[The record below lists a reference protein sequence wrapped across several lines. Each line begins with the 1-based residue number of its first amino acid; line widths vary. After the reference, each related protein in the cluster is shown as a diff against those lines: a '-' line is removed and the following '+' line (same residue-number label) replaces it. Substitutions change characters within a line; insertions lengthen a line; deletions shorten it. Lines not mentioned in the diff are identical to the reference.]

1 MSQFNLW
8 LGMSQAFQQELVP
21 LINEGIPAVE
31 FPDLNDL
38 NEATLELFR
47 NSHDAENVARLFK
60 MWPGNAGQDFRVWS
74 FYFSKPLQGP
84 LIRADIDEMAADY
97 PGDFLP
103 MGAWRT
109 SDGREV
115 GATYSEEIPDD
126 PEADPPV
133 VGVPSEQTDTGWWPV
148 PAQVVNFMPDVW
160 NGDEPPTYTPATEPT
175 DVNVLMGQAPR
186 DFTSFY

>member
-21 LINEGIPAVE
+21 LITEGIPAVE

-47 NSHDAENVARLFK
+47 NSHDAENVAKLFK

-74 FYFSKPLQGP
+74 FYFDKPLDGP
-84 LIRADIDEMAADY
+84 IIHIDIDLMASTY

-109 SDGREV
+109 SDGGEV
-115 GATYSEEIPDD
+115 GATYTEDE
-126 PEADPPV
+126 PPV
-133 VGVPSEQTDTGWWPV
+133 QTATGWWPV
-148 PAQVVNFMPDVW
+148 PNAVVNFMPDVW
-160 NGDEPPTYTPATEPT
+160 NGDEPPTYSPATVPT

-186 DFTSFY
+186 DFTSFYV

>member
-21 LINEGIPAVE
+21 LINEGTPAVE

-47 NSHDAENVARLFK
+47 NSHDAENVAKLFK

-74 FYFSKPLQGP
+74 FYFAKPLQGP

-109 SDGREV
+109 DNGHEV
-115 GATYSEEIPDD
+115 GATYDEF
-126 PEADPPV
+126 
-133 VGVPSEQTDTGWWPV
+133 GVQTATGWWPV
-148 PAQVVNFMPDVW
+148 PAQVVNFMPDIMTDP
-160 NGDEPPTYTPATEPT
+160 GTPEGPGGIPPAVPPIYAPPIEPT
-175 DVNVLMGQAPR
+175 DVNLLFGQVPR